1 MASRA
6 HAVAVIASFGFC
18 MFPNGAF
25 SCGAFDIGCEVRE
38 IVKAPGAKLGE
49 GARNLESEWNK
60 SRNDLS
66 NGLNRIDPR
75 ISQAGRD
82 IDAARLKFQS
92 EVFTG
97 PALEQWIIA
106 SRNDAINGA
115 MPMPPEVRQVLQYW
129 YPAHLL
135 DLMRW
140 KIGQGGELNVANL
153 SVRYG
158 EAEAI
163 TLIDVV
169 IFRDEAAYLDLSTWV
184 HEMKHIQ
191 QYYDYGVHSFAVQ
204 YMRSWNSIEDPAY
217 AIQGQFTNTWNQ
229 VTAAAQGQQAQ
240 PSLKCYLSAD
250 NNNFCWLPPEAP
262 GPFGA
267 PCTCQDRSGAIRQG
281 LVGN

>member
-1 MASRA
+1 MGIFARSA
-6 HAVAVIASFGFC
+6 ILVGVAFC
-18 MFPNGAF
+18 STPSSAL
-25 SCGAFDIGCEVRE
+25 SCGAFDIGCEARE
-38 IVKAPGAKLGE
+38 ILKAPGAKLGE
-49 GARNLESEWNK
+49 GAQNLEREWNK
-60 SRNDLS
+60 SRTDLS

-75 ISQAGRD
+75 ITQAGRD

-92 EVFTG
+92 EVLTG

-129 YPAHLL
+129 YPSNLL
-135 DLMRW
+135 DIMRW
-140 KIGQGGELNVANL
+140 KIGQGGELNVANA
-153 SVRYG
+153 STRYG

-169 IFRDEAAYLDLSTWV
+169 IFRDQDAYLDLSTWV

-191 QYYDYGVHSFAVQ
+191 QYADYGVHSFAVQ

-217 AIQGQFTNTWNQ
+217 AIQAQFTNTWNQ
-229 VTAAAQGQQAQ
+229 VAAAAQSQQAQ
-240 PSLKCYLSAD
+240 PQFKCYLSAD
-250 NNNFCWLPPEAP
+250 NNNFCWLPPGAP

-267 PCTCQDRSGAIRQG
+267 PCTCQHPSGVVYRG